1 VSVMMTEDEIRAGVQ
16 ALEPWFHQID
26 LGNGIKTKARPAAT
40 EPIDHPSG
48 TWQIIQRCLPD
59 DLEGRSVLDVGCNA
73 GFYAIEVKRRN
84 AGRVLGIDSQR
95 LHIRQARFVAQ
106 VLGLDIEY
114 ERMSVYDLSAERVGK
129 FDVTLAL
136 GLIYHCKH
144 LLLALERLF
153 QVTGDLL
160 ILESEVLFDAPSFD
174 SLAQAAAIGRRFHPM
189 AYVENEPSSVEAA
202 YNWFIPSVDGLKA
215 MLLDAGFVE
224 VKVVSA
230 ARGRAVIVCQRP
242 HLDPDNLSMPRL
254 LAAELT
260 LVEGPQE
267 CRRDAPV
274 RFRISARNT
283 GKSAWLDRRG
293 APEVTGSVRLGVHLL
308 DERGQEIVHDYG
320 GISIPRGVAPGAT
333 LVLDVALPAPSAPGK
348 YQLEFDMVSEYLTW
362 FEDAGSTIPL
372 VHPIAVQ

>member
-1 VSVMMTEDEIRAGVQ
+1 MTEDDIRAGVQ

-26 LGNGIKTKARPAAT
+26 LGNGVKTKARPAAT

-48 TWQIIQRCLPD
+48 TWQIIQRYLPD

-73 GFYAIEVKRRN
+73 GFYAIEAKRRK

-95 LHIRQARFVAQ
+95 LHIRQARFAAQ

-114 ERMSVYDLSAERVGK
+114 ERMSVYDLSVERAGK

-136 GLIYHCKH
+136 GLIYHCRH

-160 ILESEVLFDAPSFD
+160 ILESEVLFEAPSFE

-215 MLLDAGFVE
+215 MLLDAGFDE
-224 VKVVSA
+224 VKVVSEV
-230 ARGRAVIVCQRP
+230 RGRAVIVCQRP
-242 HLDPDNLSMPRL
+242 HLNPDSLSMPRL

-260 LVEGPQE
+260 LVDGPE
-267 CRRDAPV
+267 DCRRNAPL
-274 RFRISARNT
+274 RFRISAKNS

-293 APEVTGSVRLGVHLL
+293 APEVTGTVRLGVHLL
-308 DERGQEIVHDYG
+308 DEHGQEIVHDYG
-320 GISIPRGVAPGAT
+320 GILIPQRVPPGAT
-333 LVLDVALPAPSAPGK
+333 LVLDLAVDGAFRAGKIPTRIRHGVRISDLGSRTPWAPS
-348 YQLEFDMVSEYLTW
+348 
-362 FEDAGSTIPL
+362 IPL
-372 VHPIAVQ
+372 VHRIEVE